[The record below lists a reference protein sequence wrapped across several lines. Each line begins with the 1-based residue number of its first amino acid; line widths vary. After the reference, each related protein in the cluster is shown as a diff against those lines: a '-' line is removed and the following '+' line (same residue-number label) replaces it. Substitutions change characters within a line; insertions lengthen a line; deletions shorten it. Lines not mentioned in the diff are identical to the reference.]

1 MRRVLA
7 PAAAALAVLA
17 LSAQPGANPAVNT
30 PALRSP
36 TAGAAEVRLSFHG
49 ACHFLRVVPAPDVD
63 ARFVWPV
70 PDRALPAVMVPGPDG
85 SRRVVPL
92 AATHQPTPLA
102 PNGDTCHPAPALAP
116 LQRTTP

>member
-1 MRRVLA
+1 MSRLLV

-17 LSAQPGANPAVNT
+17 LSAQPGANPAADT
-30 PALRSP
+30 PALPSRM
-36 TAGAAEVRLSFHG
+36 AGPAEVRL
-49 ACHFLRVVPAPDVD
+49 APDCHFLRVVPAPDVD
-63 ARFVWPV
+63 PRFVWPA
-70 PDRALPAVMVPGPDG
+70 PDRALSGVMVPGPDG

-92 AATHQPTPLA
+92 GVTPEPAPRLVA